1 MERVPREVVR
11 GFNKG
16 RKTFFIKAQKALD
29 FTPP

>member
-1 MERVPREVVR
+1 MERVPQEVVW

-16 RKTFFIKAQKALD
+16 RKTFFTKAQNASG

>member
-1 MERVPREVVR
+1 MERVPQEVVR

-16 RKTFFIKAQKALD
+16 RKTFFAKAQNVPG